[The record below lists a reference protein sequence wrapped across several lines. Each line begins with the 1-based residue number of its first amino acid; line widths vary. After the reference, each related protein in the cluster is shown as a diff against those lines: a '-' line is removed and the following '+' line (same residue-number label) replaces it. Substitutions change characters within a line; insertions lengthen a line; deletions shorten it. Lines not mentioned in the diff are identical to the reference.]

1 MSLNHVAITGNLTRD
16 PDLRMTSGNG
26 TTVLNFGVAVNDRH
40 RNQQTGEWEDRPNF
54 IDCALFGSRANAMV
68 QMLRKGSKVAII
80 GKLRQTSWE
89 RDGQRRNKI
98 EVIVEDIDLMTR
110 KDAGS
115 VAYQA
120 NPDPA
125 NRGYGQPD
133 YQQAAY
139 GY

>member
-1 MSLNHVAITGNLTRD
+1 MSLNHVALTGNLTRD
-16 PDLRMTSGNG
+16 PELRVTSGSG
-26 TTVLNFGVAVNDRH
+26 TPVLNFGVAVNDRH

-54 IDCALFGSRANAMV
+54 IDCALFGNRANAMA
-68 QMLRKGSKVAII
+68 QMLRKGSKVAIS

-89 RDGQRRNKI
+89 SDGQRRNKI
-98 EVIVEDIDLMTR
+98 EVIVEDIDLMSR

-115 VAYQA
+115 GAYQA

-125 NRGYGQPD
+125 SQGYGQQS
-133 YQQAAY
+133 YQSAAY